1 MEPVVR
7 RRWIVATLA
16 GLAAVGLAVALVLF
30 QPWLLFVNVEVDDAL
45 PVVPTSS
52 PSEPASPAPSA
63 SPTAIPEPQPVQ
75 LSAGQLISHEHE
87 TSGSARI
94 IQNPDGSRV
103 LALENLSTSSGPD
116 LRVWLAATPVV
127 PGFDGWFLADDGAYV
142 ELGALKGNMG
152 NQLYEIPADVD
163 LGQYPSL
170 YIWCAQFAVSFG
182 AASLA

>member
-1 MEPVVR
+1 MR
-7 RRWIVATLA
+7 RRWIIGSAA
-16 GLAAVGLAVALVLF
+16 GVAAVGLVVAALLF

-45 PVVPTSS
+45 PSVPTSAPS
-52 PSEPASPAPSA
+52 PSAPSA
-63 SPTAIPEPQPVQ
+63 PSAAPTPTAEPQPVQ
-75 LSAGQLISHEHE
+75 LSAGELVSHEHE
-87 TSGSARI
+87 TTGSARI

-142 ELGALKGNMG
+142 DLGALKGNLG
-152 NQLYEIPADVD
+152 NQVYEIPADVD
-163 LGQYPSL
+163 LGQYPSV
-170 YIWCAQFAVSFG
+170 YVWCAQFAVSFG